1 MTANLPIPT
10 VIISPTP
17 STTIQ
22 RLIRPLQELSCRV
35 EYSEKLIPTV
45 VEISDDVAFNIL
57 SKEELPRS
65 MCDFSS
71 LSPKINAFLDE
82 YEHPFVIL
90 QMTPNTW
97 ASMDS
102 RVSVGLLGLFIRLFL
117 EDKQGVLPTRHVK
130 DTALCIKSL
139 AKRVQIEDRPP
150 VLARIK
156 PKAKTLFDA
165 QKTLVQGLRLCGPK
179 KTLALCDIFASPL
192 DIFLGIQQST
202 TIYTKTGNPKG
213 VDGEFADIE
222 GFSWNFLLENQEL
235 LNVVASADPDLHTG
249 PVKKILQRN
258 PSDRDINYIEKL
270 IE

>member
-10 VIISPTP
+10 VTISLTP
-17 STTIQ
+17 SITIQ
-22 RLIRPLQELSCRV
+22 RLIRPLQELSCRI
-35 EYSEKLIPTV
+35 EYSEKLISTV
-45 VEISDDVAFNIL
+45 VEISDEVAFSIL

-71 LSPKINAFLDE
+71 LSPKINAFLNE

-156 PKAKTLFDA
+156 PKANTLFDA

-179 KTLALCDIFASPL
+179 KTLVLCDIFASPL
-192 DIFLGIQQST
+192 DIILGIQQSS
-202 TIYTKTGNPKG
+202 IVYTKTGNPKG
-213 VDGEFADIE
+213 VNGEFADIE
-222 GFSWNFLLENQEL
+222 GFSWSFLLENQEL
-235 LNVVASADPDLHTG
+235 LNTLISEEPDLNPG
-249 PVKKILQRN
+249 QVKRVDLQLR
-258 PSDRDINYIEKL
+258 KM
-270 IE
+270 